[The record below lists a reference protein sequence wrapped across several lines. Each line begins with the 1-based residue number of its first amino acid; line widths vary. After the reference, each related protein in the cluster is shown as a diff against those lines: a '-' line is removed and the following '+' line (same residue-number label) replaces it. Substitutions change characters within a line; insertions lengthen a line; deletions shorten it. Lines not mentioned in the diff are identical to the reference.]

1 MFSVTNRM
9 KYSFIYFLVGAVLFS
24 CGVKEQPADWIV
36 VGKIWTA
43 NPRQPWA
50 EAIAVRGDSIIAIGT
65 KADMEKWTGEE
76 TKEDIYEKDELIVP
90 GFIDTHVHFVE
101 GGLALSSVKLRDAN
115 SPEEFI
121 KRIGDYAKTLAKGT
135 WITSGDWDHE
145 NWGGT
150 LPSREWI
157 DSVTIDHPVW
167 INRLDGHMSLAN
179 SLALKLAGITDEVK
193 DVQGGMVV
201 RDKAGKI
208 TGIFKDNATVLINKA
223 VPKPGEQQEDTAL
236 EAAMLYVAERGVTS
250 VHNMSDFQNA
260 FERAH
265 ERGTLKVRIYAGMSL
280 FDWKVLDAK
289 IKQSGRG
296 DAWLRR
302 GGLKEYVDGSLGSR
316 TAAFFKSFEDTPL
329 DSGFFVNKPE
339 YLYRQIKSADSA
351 GLQVMVHAIGDRA
364 IHTLLNIFE
373 RVAKENGERD
383 RRFRIEHA
391 QHIHPDDIE
400 RFASQK
406 VIPSMQP
413 YHTIDDGRW
422 AEKIIGHKRAE
433 TTYAFR
439 SLLDSRA
446 NLVFGSDWYVAPPTP
461 LMGIYAAV
469 TRRTLDN
476 KNDNG
481 WIPEQKIAVEEA
493 LRAYTINAAYASF
506 EENIKGSLEP
516 GKLAD
521 FVVLEKDIT
530 TIPPPEIK
538 DVAVLMTVVGGKAV
552 YTK

>member
-1 MFSVTNRM
+1 MKVFSNC
-9 KYSFIYFLVGAVLFS
+9 FLLLVLLLGSCAVR
-24 CGVKEQPADWIV
+24 EQPAEWIII
-36 VGKIWTA
+36 GKIWTA
-43 NPRQPWA
+43 NAQQPWA
-50 EAIAVRGDSIIAIGT
+50 EAIAIRGDSIIAIGT
-65 KADMEKWTGEE
+65 QEEMKKWRGKDTREN
-76 TKEDIYEKDELIVP
+76 KYENGQLIVP
-90 GFIDTHVHFVE
+90 GFIDCHVHFVE
-101 GGLALSSVKLRDAN
+101 GGFALSSVKLRDAG

-121 KRIGDYAKTLAKGT
+121 QRIRDYAGTLPKGT

-145 NWGGT
+145 NWGGI

-157 DSVTIDHPVW
+157 DSVTMDHPVW

-193 DVQGGMVV
+193 DVQGGTIV
-201 RDKAGKI
+201 RDKTGKI
-208 TGIFKDNATVLINKA
+208 TGIFKDNATALINKA
-223 VPKPGEQQEDTAL
+223 VPKPSELQEDTAL
-236 EAAMLYVAERGVTS
+236 EAAMNYVAERGVTS
-250 VHNMSDFQNA
+250 VHNMSDFQGA

-265 ERGTLKVRIYAGMSL
+265 ERKTLKTRIYAGMTL
-280 FDWKVLDAK
+280 FEWKVLDAK
-289 IKQSGRG
+289 IKQAGRG
-296 DAWLRR
+296 DKWLRR

-316 TAAFFKSFEDTPL
+316 TAAFFKPFEDSPL

-364 IHTLLNIFE
+364 IHTLLDIFD

-391 QHIHPDDIE
+391 QHIHPDDIS
-400 RFASQK
+400 RFAAQK

-439 SLLDSRA
+439 SLLDSKA

-461 LMGIYAAV
+461 LDGIYAAV

-476 KNDNG
+476 KNDDG
-481 WIPEQKIAVEEA
+481 WIPEQKITVEEA
-493 LRAYTINAAYASF
+493 LRAYTINAAFASF
-506 EENIKGSLEP
+506 EEDIKGSLEP

-530 TIPPPEIK
+530 TIPAPEIRN
-538 DVAVLMTVVGGKAV
+538 VSVLMTVVGGKKV
-552 YTK
+552 FGE